1 METFGQ
7 IELWVGRL
15 VGAAIFGAFGIIL
28 VGIFKGIRRLREG
41 DEVKGSDL
49 LLKPLFYVFS
59 SAVFAAF
66 CWWIWKPLPVSL
78 SPFLRMISLVL
89 GAMLLLCGV
98 ALIVWGRLTLGREYF
113 VSTSQRA
120 VLFAGQVLI
129 TAGPFA
135 IVRHPMYLGI
145 LLVGLGGTLLYRTW
159 TMVFIIV
166 MYLGLRLR
174 ARREEKVL
182 AAAFGEQWQD
192 YVFSVPP
199 WLPRLSRQPRK

>member
-1 METFGQ
+1 METFDQ

-15 VGAAIFGAFGIIL
+15 AGAVIFGAFGIIL
-28 VGIFKGIRRLREG
+28 VGIFKGIRRFRGENA
-41 DEVKGSDL
+41 VKGSDL
-49 LLKPLFYVFS
+49 LLKPLFYVIS

-78 SPFLRMISLVL
+78 PPYSRMISLVF
-89 GAMLLLCGV
+89 GTMLLLCGV

-129 TAGPFA
+129 TTGPFA

-145 LLVGLGGTLLYRTW
+145 LLVGLGGTLQYRTW

-174 ARREEKVL
+174 ARREEKAL

-192 YVFSVPP
+192 YILVVPP
-199 WLPRLSRQPRK
+199 WLPRLRRQRRN

>member
-15 VGAAIFGAFGIIL
+15 AGAAIFGAFGTIL
-28 VGIFKGIRRLREG
+28 VGIFQGIRRFKGENALR
-41 DEVKGSDL
+41 GSDF

-66 CWWIWKPLPVSL
+66 CWWIWKPLPVDLSL
-78 SPFLRMISLVL
+78 FSRMISMVV
-89 GAMLLLCGV
+89 GTMLLLCGV

-120 VLFAGQVLI
+120 VLFAGQLLI
-129 TAGPFA
+129 TTGPFA

-159 TMVFIIV
+159 TMVIITV

-182 AAAFGEQWQD
+182 AAAFGEEWQD
-192 YVFSVPP
+192 YILVVPP
-199 WLPRLSRQPRK
+199 WLPRLRRHPRN